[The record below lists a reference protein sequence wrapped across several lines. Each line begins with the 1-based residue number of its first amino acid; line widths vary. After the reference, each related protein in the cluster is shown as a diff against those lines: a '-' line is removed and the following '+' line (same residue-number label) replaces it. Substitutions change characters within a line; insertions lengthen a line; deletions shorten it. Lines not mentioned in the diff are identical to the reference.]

1 VSDSNSKCAPK
12 RTSAD
17 RFHEFHARHGRVQLA
32 RSTPAAGGLPAT
44 PVHAAEKRDEAA
56 IAQCE
61 MDVDANQPSHDGTLR
76 VANLGAVPD

>member
-1 VSDSNSKCAPK
+1 MCTKADIR
-12 RTSAD
+12 RT
-17 RFHEFHARHGRVQLA
+17 ARA
-32 RSTPAAGGLPAT
+32 FDAGGGRLPAT
-44 PVHAAEKRDEAA
+44 PVHHPEKRDEAA